1 MISNKKSAKFILF
14 IFLPLV
20 IVFIIFLLS
29 KEFREH
35 FIKKFSPFSVLSYA
49 DLVTLSKPVQHSQDL
64 LLKLDKQLSVPYIFN
79 RNPFVENY
87 KYNKSYL
94 RLSHWN
100 IERGINLNAIKNV
113 FNNSRNYYYS
123 YRGNLEDAKH
133 GSFKKE
139 LETISNSDIIAINE
153 SDIGMS
159 RTQYRN
165 IISELAKTL
174 NYNFAFATEFIELS
188 PIINMHSLDPK
199 RYLGLHGS
207 AILSK
212 YPIKNAYVIRLPQ
225 CYKWF
230 ESEIGKQ
237 SPVESARRYG
247 AKTIFNQEI
256 QNEVRRGGRCALVA
270 NINLPGNEII
280 TVVSTHLEDR
290 CYPDCRYNQINYL
303 FEKLKNYQTPLV
315 IAGDLNTSTT
325 DSAPTSLKKEV
336 KKRLMDRDFV
346 ARQIALFLIPVGI
359 PIPGLTNLASVA
371 LSKAFQYKDP
381 AFPNI
386 PVFFPNHERKLF
398 KYIKDFQF
406 ADGETF
412 DVRGD
417 SDRSFNGKRGLL
429 ANSNERHLKG
439 FESTFKFVEP
449 RIIAYYKLDWFF
461 VKPKNKRFEPFNGQT
476 LKLVN
481 ESYLSRI
488 SDHDPIT
495 VDLTLARDQKITIAG
510 N

>member
-1 MISNKKSAKFILF
+1 MIGNKKSSKFILF
-14 IFLPLV
+14 IFLALV
-20 IVFIIFLLS
+20 IVFIVSLLS
-29 KEFREH
+29 KEFREP
-35 FIKKFSPFSVLSYA
+35 FLKKFSPFSVLSYA
-49 DLVTLSKPVQHSQDL
+49 DLVTLSKPVQHSQGL

-79 RNPFVENY
+79 RNPFFENY

-94 RLSHWN
+94 RLSQWN
-100 IERGINLNAIKNV
+100 IARGINLNAIKNV
-113 FNNSRNYYYS
+113 FNNS
-123 YRGNLEDAKH
+123 LEGAKH

-139 LETISNSDIIAINE
+139 LEIISNSDIIALNE
-153 SDIGMS
+153 SDIGMP

-165 IISELAKTL
+165 TVSELAETL
-174 NYNFAFATEFIELS
+174 NYNFAFATEFIELG

-199 RYLGLHGS
+199 RYVGLHGN

-230 ESEIGKQ
+230 ESEIAKQ

-270 NINLPGNEII
+270 DINLPGNEII

-303 FEKLKNYQTPLV
+303 FEKLKNHQTPLV

-336 KKRLMDRDFV
+336 KKRLRDRDFV
-346 ARQIALFLIPVGI
+346 ARQVALAIIPLGI
-359 PIPGLTNLASVA
+359 PIPGLANLASVA
-371 LSKAFQYKDP
+371 LSRAFQYKDP

-417 SDRSFNGKRGLL
+417 SDRSSNGKRGLL

-449 RIIAYYKLDWFF
+449 RIIAYYKLDWLF

-481 ESYLSRI
+481 ESYLRRI

-495 VDLTLARDQKITIAG
+495 VDLTLARDQKITIAED
-510 N
+510 